1 MPMLLCRGG
10 GPGRQCVQHSEQM
23 RSRQLDVRIFVLAR
37 ARLGSK
43 NRTAMNI
50 HEIAIG
56 EFVSTLAAFGLLVI
70 FPEMPFPEF
79 GESVLLDEFLFS
91 ASGRLVV
98 GPVASLVEHASPIPD
113 ELLRVFISSPV

>member
-1 MPMLLCRGG
+1 MRG
-10 GPGRQCVQHSEQM
+10 
-23 RSRQLDVRIFVLAR
+23 RQLDIGIFVLTR
-37 ARLGSK
+37 ARLGSE
-43 NRTAMNI
+43 NRTAMNTL
-50 HEIAIG
+50 EIAVG
-56 EFVSTLAAFGLLVI
+56 EFVPALAAFGLLVI

>member
-1 MPMLLCRGG
+1 
-10 GPGRQCVQHSEQM
+10 M

-50 HEIAIG
+50 LEIAIG
-56 EFVSTLAAFGLLVI
+56 EFVSTPAAFGLLVI

-98 GPVASLVEHASPIPD
+98 GPVASLVEHASPVPD